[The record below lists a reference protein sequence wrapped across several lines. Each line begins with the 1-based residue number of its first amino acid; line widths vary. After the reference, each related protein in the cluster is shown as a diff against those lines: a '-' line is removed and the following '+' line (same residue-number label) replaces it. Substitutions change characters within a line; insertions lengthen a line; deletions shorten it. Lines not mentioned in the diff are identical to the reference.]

1 MLSTLSALTQSQ
13 IEEIRKLEQELG
25 KTILSFSG
33 CDASAE
39 DLTPE
44 ELRRI
49 RELEAQIGTMLVAVK
64 DDGCRA

>member
-13 IEEIRKLEQELG
+13 IEEIRSLERELG

-39 DLTPE
+39 DLTPA
-44 ELRRI
+44 ELERI
-49 RELEAQIGTMLVAVK
+49 RELEAQIGTMLVAVRSG
-64 DDGCRA
+64 GCEA